1 MWLLAKLGVQSPS
14 SPVTGSNCQCNV
26 EVSAPEANSV
36 AALLGGEMT
45 LCKDPLLL
53 LTLCHHSVRTL
64 LTWSGQEGCCPA
76 EQVVKVQEP

>member
-36 AALLGGEMT
+36 AALLGDEVT

-53 LTLCHHSVRTL
+53 LTLCHHSEPSSPGVARK
-64 LTWSGQEGCCPA
+64 GA
-76 EQVVKVQEP
+76 VQLSRL